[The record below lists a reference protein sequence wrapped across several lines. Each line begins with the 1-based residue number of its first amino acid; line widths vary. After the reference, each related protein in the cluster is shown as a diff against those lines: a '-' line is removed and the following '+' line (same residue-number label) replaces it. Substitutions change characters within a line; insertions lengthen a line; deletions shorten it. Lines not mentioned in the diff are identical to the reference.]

1 MQKITI
7 EHDGVSKE
15 VYLNVPENVEKFSD
29 FVVLQ
34 DRTTKEK
41 YQLTDKGAVLTE
53 KMAKELGVSA
63 GDTVTIKEEM
73 KGTNG

>member
-34 DRTTKEK
+34 DRTTKENISL
-41 YQLTDKGAVLTE
+41 QTRVLY
-53 KMAKELGVSA
+53 
-63 GDTVTIKEEM
+63 
-73 KGTNG
+73 